1 MVDSIPETCSLYPTK
16 GLAVM
21 STSPHSPTKTTPMNA
36 SNAHQELAAK
46 KERIITMLSPLSIG
60 LRRDLEVSRQVSG
73 GDVQYVIRDP
83 ITFNSCSLAQED
95 YQVFL
100 HLEHMQSVQ
109 QAFEKLSAAGII
121 ESDQRDEFYQFI
133 VDLQRH
139 NLILL
144 PIVDG
149 KVLYERFA
157 ERRKK
162 EKASLPMRLIS
173 FQLPLFNP
181 DRFLEVTK
189 RFAWPLFQSWFLV
202 LWLALAC
209 LASYM
214 VMVRWIDF
222 SDATASLLALK
233 SLPLLIVILCVLK
246 AWHELG
252 HAYAC
257 KVFGGNVP
265 ETGLFFIVGTPCAY
279 VDASAAWGF
288 RERWQRI
295 AVNLAG
301 MYFES
306 LIAIAAVFVWSF
318 TQPGLVNSIA
328 HYTIVISTVVTIM
341 FNANPLLKFD
351 GYYVLCD
358 CLGIPNLK
366 RFATASLH
374 NCLKRI
380 FLGLDAPRIGVTWW
394 SDRLYTLFGAASDFY
409 RLVVT
414 FGIFSFLALQI
425 PTVGLLLG
433 LFYLF
438 VGFIPTVDRVVR
450 YLLFQPETKGSRRRA
465 AILIGSSAAAVTAL
479 IVTPIWT
486 AISFTGVVGR
496 ENETFVRARE
506 SGFVSEVGFKL
517 AQTVQPGDILFKL
530 TNEQLETQRLA
541 VKAEVS
547 KLKSQMLQS
556 LQTNPTE
563 FGLLQQR
570 LEQAELD
577 LSDVER
583 ALERLTI
590 RAPNDGVVAEWQ
602 NYDFNGRFFQSG
614 EPLLKLESGKWIV
627 RAMATDE
634 EVADSQVAVGDAVE
648 FEVIGQPGTR
658 LHGRVLSVAR
668 SSQTKIDETALTQLG
683 GGDIGID
690 PYTQKAGEAYFSIT
704 MELDPLPGL
713 TMHSGIRVQ
722 AMVPNRRWSLGRSL
736 ARKVWQFYHRYL
748 LG

>member
-1 MVDSIPETCSLYPTK
+1 
-16 GLAVM
+16 M
-21 STSPHSPTKTTPMNA
+21 STSNSNQPAAIAMTTNKA
-36 SNAHQELAAK
+36 QAELAAK
-46 KERIITMLSPLSIG
+46 KERIIAMLSPLSIG
-60 LRRDLEVSRQVSG
+60 LRRDLEISRQVSNG
-73 GDVQYVIRDP
+73 EVQYVIRDP
-83 ITFNSCSLAQED
+83 ITFNSCSLAHED

-109 QAFEKLSAAGII
+109 QAFTKLAAAGII
-121 ESDQRDEFYQFI
+121 ENDQRDEFYQFI

-149 KVLYERFA
+149 KILYERFA

-173 FQLPLFNP
+173 FQVPLMNP

-189 RFAWPLFQSWFLV
+189 RFAWPLFQNWFLA
-202 LWLALAC
+202 LWLGMVC

-214 VMVRWIDF
+214 VCARWADF

-233 SLPLLIVILCVLK
+233 SLPLLLLILCVLK

-265 ETGLFFIVGTPCAY
+265 EVGLFFIIGTPCAY
-279 VDASAAWGF
+279 VDASSAWGF

-306 LIAIAAVFVWSF
+306 LIAIAAVFVWSLS
-318 TQPGLVNSIA
+318 QPGLINSIA

-358 CLGIPNLK
+358 LLGIPNLK
-366 RFATASLH
+366 RLATASMH

-380 FLGLDAPRIGVTWW
+380 FLGLEAPRIGVTWW
-394 SDRLYTLFGAASDFY
+394 SDRLYTLFGAASDIY
-409 RLVVT
+409 RIVVT
-414 FGIFSFLALQI
+414 LGIFTFLALQI

-438 VGFIPTVDRVVR
+438 VGLIPTVDRVVR
-450 YLLFQPETKGSRRRA
+450 YLLFQPETRGSRRRA
-465 AILIGSSAAAVTAL
+465 VILIGSSAAALTAL
-479 IVTPIWT
+479 IVMPIWT
-486 AISFTGVVGR
+486 AISFTGIVGR
-496 ENETFVRARE
+496 ESETFIRAPE
-506 SGFVSEVGFKL
+506 PGFVSQVGFKL
-517 AQTVQPGDILFKL
+517 SQNVQPGDVLFQL
-530 TNEQLETQRLA
+530 TNEELETRRSA

-547 KLKSQMLQS
+547 KLQSQLLQS

-563 FGLLQQR
+563 FGLLKQR
-570 LEQAELD
+570 LQQAELD
-577 LSDVER
+577 LQDVER
-583 ALERLTI
+583 AIARLTI
-590 RAPNDGVVAEWQ
+590 RAPKDGVVAEWQ
-602 NYDFNGRFFQSG
+602 NSDFAGRFFQSG

-627 RAMATDE
+627 RALATDE
-634 EVADSQVAVGDAVE
+634 EVSDSQVTVGDAVE
-648 FEVIGQPGTR
+648 IELIGQPGKR
-658 LHGRVLSVAR
+658 LCGHVTGVAR
-668 SSQTKIDETALTQLG
+668 ASQSRIDETALTQLG

-704 MELDPLPGL
+704 MEVDPTSGVDL
-713 TMHSGIRVQ
+713 HSGVRVQ

-736 ARKVWQFYHRYL
+736 ARKIWQFYHRYL

>member
-1 MVDSIPETCSLYPTK
+1 MSTNDINPTK
-16 GLAVM
+16 PAAM
-21 STSPHSPTKTTPMNA
+21 KTADAQT
-36 SNAHQELAAK
+36 ELAAK
-46 KERIITMLSPLSIG
+46 KERIIAMLSPLSIG
-60 LRRDLEVSRQVSG
+60 LRRDLEVSRQVAN

-109 QAFEKLSAAGII
+109 QAFAKLSAAGII

-149 KVLYERFA
+149 KILYERFA

-162 EKASLPMRLIS
+162 EKSSLPLRLIS
-173 FQLPLFNP
+173 FQMPLLNP

-189 RFAWPLFQSWFLV
+189 RFAWPLFQNWFMVIWLGLV
-202 LWLALAC
+202 C

-214 VMVRWIDF
+214 VVVRWTDF

-233 SLPLLIVILCVLK
+233 SLPLLLVILCVLK

-257 KVFGGNVP
+257 KIFGGNVP
-265 ETGLFFIVGTPCAY
+265 EIGLFFIVGTPCAY

-288 RERWQRI
+288 RERWHRVS
-295 AVNLAG
+295 VNLAG

-306 LIAIAAVFVWSF
+306 LIAIAAVFVWSLS
-318 TQPGLVNSIA
+318 QPGLVNSIA

-366 RFATASLH
+366 RLATASLH

-380 FLGLDAPRIGVTWW
+380 FLGLESPRIGTTWW
-394 SDRLYTLFGAASDFY
+394 SDRLYTLFGAASDLY
-409 RLVVT
+409 RVVVT
-414 FGIFSFLALQI
+414 LGIFTFLALQI

-438 VGFIPTVDRVVR
+438 VGLIPTVDRVVR
-450 YLLFQPETKGSRRRA
+450 YLLFQPETRGSRRRA
-465 AILIGSSAAAVTAL
+465 VLLIGSSAAALTAL
-479 IVTPIWT
+479 IVMPIWT
-486 AISFTGVVGR
+486 AISFTGIVGR
-496 ENETFVRARE
+496 ENETFIRAPE
-506 SGFVSEVGFKL
+506 PGFVSEVGFKL
-517 AQTVQPGDILFKL
+517 SQNVQPGDVLFQL
-530 TNEQLETQRLA
+530 TNEELETRHSA

-547 KLKSQMLQS
+547 KLKSQLLQS

-570 LEQAELD
+570 LRQAELD
-577 LSDVER
+577 LGDVER
-583 ALERLTI
+583 AIGRLTI
-590 RAPNDGVVAEWQ
+590 RAPKDGVVAEWQ
-602 NYDFNGRFFQSG
+602 NTDFTGRFFQSG

-627 RAMATDE
+627 RALATEE

-648 FEVIGQPGTR
+648 FEVIGQPGKR
-658 LHGRVLSVAR
+658 LDGRVVGVAR

-704 MELDPLPGL
+704 MELDQLPGL
-713 TMHSGIRVQ
+713 SIHSGIRVQ

>member
-1 MVDSIPETCSLYPTK
+1 
-16 GLAVM
+16 M
-21 STSPHSPTKTTPMNA
+21 SSSNTSPSKPVAMNTTNA
-36 SNAHQELAAK
+36 QTELAAK
-46 KERIITMLSPLSIG
+46 KERIIAMLSPLSIG
-60 LRRDLEVSRQVSG
+60 LRRDLEVSRQVAN

-109 QAFEKLSAAGII
+109 QAFTKLSAAGIV

-149 KVLYERFA
+149 KILYERFA

-173 FQLPLFNP
+173 FQMPLFNP

-189 RFAWPLFQSWFLV
+189 RFAWPLFQNWFMVIWFGLV
-202 LWLALAC
+202 C

-214 VMVRWIDF
+214 IIVRWSDF
-222 SDATASLLALK
+222 SDATASILALK
-233 SLPLLIVILCVLK
+233 SLPLLLVILCVLK

-257 KVFGGNVP
+257 KIFGGTVP
-265 ETGLFFIVGTPCAY
+265 EIGLFFIVGTPCAY

-306 LIAIAAVFVWSF
+306 LIAIIAVFVWSLS
-318 TQPGLVNSIA
+318 QPGLVNSIA

-366 RFATASLH
+366 RLATASLH

-380 FLGLDAPRIGVTWW
+380 FLGLEAPRIGMTWW
-394 SDRLYTLFGAASDFY
+394 SDRLYTSFGAASDLY
-409 RLVVT
+409 RVVVT
-414 FGIFSFLALQI
+414 LGIFTFLALQI
-425 PTVGLLLG
+425 PTVGLVLG

-438 VGFIPTVDRVVR
+438 VGLIPTIDRVVR
-450 YLLFQPETKGSRRRA
+450 YLLFQPETRGSRRRA
-465 AILIGSSAAAVTAL
+465 AILIGSSAAALTAL
-479 IVTPIWT
+479 IVMPIWT

-496 ENETFVRARE
+496 ENETFIRASE
-506 SGFVSEVGFKL
+506 PGFVSEVGFKL
-517 AQTVQPGDILFKL
+517 SESVQPGDVLFQL
-530 TNEQLETQRLA
+530 ANEELETQRA
-541 VKAEVS
+541 AAKAEVS
-547 KLKSQMLQS
+547 KLKSQLLQS

-570 LEQAELD
+570 LAQAELD
-577 LSDVER
+577 LGDVER
-583 ALERLTI
+583 AVGRLTI
-590 RAPNDGVVAEWQ
+590 RAPKDGVVAEWQ
-602 NYDFNGRFFQSG
+602 STDFSGRFFQAG

-627 RAMATDE
+627 RALATDE
-634 EVADSQVAVGDAVE
+634 EVADSQVAIGDAVE
-648 FEVIGQPGTR
+648 FEVIGQPGKR
-658 LHGRVLSVAR
+658 LHGRVVGVAR

-690 PYTQKAGEAYFSIT
+690 PYTQKAEEAYFSIS

-713 TMHSGIRVQ
+713 SLHSGIRVQ

>member
-1 MVDSIPETCSLYPTK
+1 MIPATDTK
-16 GLAVM
+16 QP
-21 STSPHSPTKTTPMNA
+21 SPVAMNTNSA
-36 SNAHQELAAK
+36 QAELAAK
-46 KERIITMLSPLSIG
+46 KERIIAMLSPLSIG
-60 LRRDLEVSRQVSG
+60 LRRDLEVSRQVCN

-109 QAFEKLSAAGII
+109 QAFTKLSAAGIVAQ
-121 ESDQRDEFYQFI
+121 DQRDEFYQFV

-149 KVLYERFA
+149 KILYERFA

-162 EKASLPMRLIS
+162 EKSSLPMRLIS

-181 DRFLEVTK
+181 DRFLELTQ
-189 RFAWPLFQSWFLV
+189 RFAWPLFQGWFLV
-202 LWLALAC
+202 AWAAMVC
-209 LASYM
+209 LAGYM
-214 VMVRWIDF
+214 VAVRWTDF

-233 SLPLLIVILCVLK
+233 SLPLLMVILCVLK

-257 KVFGGNVP
+257 KVFGGTVP

-306 LIAIAAVFVWSF
+306 FIAIAAVFVWSLS
-318 TQPGLVNSIA
+318 QPGLINSIA
-328 HYTIVISTVVTIM
+328 HYTIVISSVVTLM

-366 RFATASLH
+366 RLATASMH

-380 FLGLDAPRIGVTWW
+380 FLGLNAPAIGMTWW
-394 SDRLYTLFGAASDFY
+394 SDRLYTLFGAASDAY
-409 RLVVT
+409 RVVVT
-414 FGIFSFLALQI
+414 LGIFAFLSLQI

-433 LFYLF
+433 LFYVLM
-438 VGFIPTVDRVVR
+438 GLIPLIDRVIR
-450 YLLFQPETKGSRRRA
+450 YLLFQPETQGARRRA
-465 AILIGSSAAAVTAL
+465 VLLIGGSAAALTAL
-479 IVTPIWT
+479 IITPIWT

-496 ENETFVRARE
+496 ESETFIRSPE
-506 SGFVSEVGFKL
+506 PGFVSQVGFKL
-517 AQTVQPGDILFKL
+517 SQNVKPGDVLFQL
-530 TNEQLETQRLA
+530 TNEELLTRQSTA
-541 VKAEVS
+541 KAEVS
-547 KLKSQMLQS
+547 KLKSQLLQS

-563 FGLLQQR
+563 FGLLKQR
-570 LEQAELD
+570 LHQAELD
-577 LSDVER
+577 LQDVER
-583 ALERLTI
+583 GIERLTI
-590 RAPNDGVVAEWQ
+590 RAPKDGVVAEWQ
-602 NYDFNGRFFQSG
+602 NADFNGRFFQSG

-627 RAMATDE
+627 RALATDE
-634 EVADSQVAVGDAVE
+634 EISDSQVAVGDAVE
-648 FEVIGQPGTR
+648 FEIIGQPGRR
-658 LHGRVLSVAR
+658 LSGRVIGVAR

-690 PYTQKAGEAYFSIT
+690 PYTQKSGEAYFSIT
-704 MELDPLPGL
+704 MELDPLQDANL
-713 TMHSGIRVQ
+713 RSGVRVQ